1 MFFKLHTRRGFFKDK
16 KEKGGSSRKS
26 GIFRLMKGE
35 KTAATTELFPTIE
48 AGITFS
54 MSEDYEESLVQSEI
68 ENDVTVKE
76 DERTVTFSEA
86 EVMQNELN
94 HIRSLRA
101 KQEEINKMR
110 AVLEELKATHARKI
124 AEKEKQLVKTV
135 EIFEKL
141 LNEREEEVT
150 SPNRVGRNQ
159 GRVDKGVLNTYG
171 VPARPARGENEEL
184 AILVLVRDK
193 SGGRQCAANVVWLQ
207 LRCTTSNPIPVVL
220 A

>member
-16 KEKGGSSRKS
+16 KEKGGSSKKS

-68 ENDVTVKE
+68 ENDITVKE
-76 DERTVTFSEA
+76 DERTITFSEA

-110 AVLEELKATHARKI
+110 AVLEELKATYARKI

-150 SPNRVGRNQ
+150 EVRTA
-159 GRVDKGVLNTYG
+159 L
-171 VPARPARGENEEL
+171 EETKVEL
-184 AILVLVRDK
+184 TKVCSTLMGCQHDLHEERTK
-193 SGGRQCAANVVWLQ
+193 NSQSWFW
-207 LRCTTSNPIPVVL
+207 
-220 A
+220 